1 MDGIVQF
8 VNDNPEFFKLVVQL
22 LILVIPFI
30 LTWYARTY
38 VKSSE
43 QQKKLG
49 AIVHLSNAAIN
60 YAEDLQKRGDLD
72 GYLRK
77 WGFSDDVIQH
87 TSSGIQK
94 LNIASKFAQQEL
106 EDMGIKMTDEEVQA
120 WIAAE
125 FQKRIGD
132 IGRARG
138 VDQRTREALSL
149 LQALQQSGMISLP
162 ADSYQATQLADQVAS
177 WAITQTNGGME
188 DVLREGAVATVKT
201 ELAPEVAPP
210 AGPAE
215 VSPETQLR
223 DLARQSV
230 AYVEQ
235 LKRDHTLTL
244 PETDIAVAWMLTEVT
259 QRSLNVTPHQIAA
272 AVRAAFAEKG
282 GE

>member
-1 MDGIVQF
+1 MQ
-8 VNDNPEFFKLVVQL
+8 EFLSSNKDLLDVLIQL
-22 LILVIPFI
+22 LIVIIPI
-30 LTWYARTY
+30 LLTWFIRTY
-38 VKSSE
+38 VKSTE
-43 QQKKLG
+43 QQKRL
-49 AIVHLSNAAIN
+49 ATIVHLSNAAID

-72 GYLRK
+72 DYLHK
-77 WGFSDDVIQH
+77 WGLSDDVIQH

-94 LNIASKFAQQEL
+94 LNIAGKFAEQEL
-106 EDMGIKMTDEEVQA
+106 DRMGIKVTDEEAQA

-132 IGRARG
+132 IGRTRG
-138 VDQRTREALSL
+138 VDQRIREALSL

-162 ADSYQATQLADQVAS
+162 TDTYQATQLADHVAS
-177 WAITQTNGGME
+177 WAIAQTNGGVE

-201 ELAPEVAPP
+201 ELAPEAAPP
-210 AGPAE
+210 AGAAE

-235 LKRDHTLTL
+235 LKRERKLTL
-244 PETDIAVAWMLTEVT
+244 SETDLAVAWMLTEVT
-259 QRSLNVTPHQIAA
+259 QQGLNVTPDQIAA

-282 GE
+282 AE